1 MASANETDGTN
12 CAPASSIMSIS
23 ALTPQPD
30 GADVNFSTILKRIH
44 SLSKFVR
51 FFPQRRE
58 RFEKV
63 MDFIQPEMRE
73 KNIKCLEIN
82 VSTRWNSTYSMFKQ
96 AILLQKTCTHFCQE
110 DQEVQ
115 PY

>member
-1 MASANETDGTN
+1 
-12 CAPASSIMSIS
+12 MSIS
-23 ALTPQPD
+23 ALTSRPD
-30 GADVNFSTILKRIH
+30 GADVNFSTILKHIH

-51 FFPQRRE
+51 FSPQRRE

-63 MDFIQPEMRE
+63 MDFIQPELRE
-73 KNIKCLEIN
+73 KNIKCLEID
-82 VSTRWNSTYSMFKQ
+82 VSTCWNSTYSMLKR